1 MSKAKGIY
9 FCDFCEKSSAK
20 VQTIVESSPLS
31 KARNGKDAGSRSY
44 ICSACVEMIHSSV
57 SQPAAPRESEAQREP
72 KRATKGFAPKDVVAY
87 LDDHVVGQG
96 LAKRRL
102 AVAVCNHYKRLSHPA
117 SDKSLPKHLSEV
129 MVDKS
134 NIMMIGP
141 TGCGKTL
148 LAKCLANYLDVPF
161 AIGDATTLTQAGYV
175 GEDVENLLV
184 KLLRETNYDIP
195 KAETGIVYI
204 DEIDKIAKTSRNVS
218 ITRDVSGEGV
228 QQSLLKMVEGTVCN
242 VPPHGGR
249 KHPEEKF
256 LRVDTKNI
264 LFICGGAFVG
274 ITDIVSKRI
283 GSSSIGFGCSGSNSK
298 DDGDLLDMVTNED
311 IIQYGM
317 IPEFVGRMPVYV
329 PIRPMSEDELLT
341 VLREPKN
348 AILKQYQKLF
358 FYDGVQLDF
367 TDDAVKAMASLA
379 MRNKTGARGLRTVVE
394 TVMNDLM
401 FNVAELG
408 KRVVVDKPLVDKSF
422 ESQNETAA

>member
-1 MSKAKGIY
+1 MSKNKGIY

-31 KARNGKDAGSRSY
+31 KPRNGKEAGSRSY
-44 ICSACVEMIHSSV
+44 ICSACVKMIGSSIALPKLA
-57 SQPAAPRESEAQREP
+57 SAKPSEPRRP
-72 KRATKGFAPKDVVAY
+72 GKTFTPKDVVSY
-87 LDDHVVGQG
+87 LDDHVVGQDA
-96 LAKRRL
+96 AKKRL
-102 AVAVCNHYKRLSHPA
+102 SVAVCNHYKRLSHPA
-117 SDKSLPKHLSEV
+117 QDKSLPKHLIDVS
-129 MVDKS
+129 VDKS

-148 LAKCLANYLDVPF
+148 LAKCLAKYLDVPF

-195 KAETGIVYI
+195 TAETGIVYI

-228 QQSLLKMVEGTVCN
+228 QQSLLKMIEGTVCN
-242 VPPHGGR
+242 VPPQGGR
-249 KHPEEKF
+249 KHPEQHT
-256 LRVDTKNI
+256 LRVDTTNI

-274 ITDIVSKRI
+274 VTDIVSKRTG
-283 GSSSIGFGCSGSNSK
+283 GSAIGFGGSASSHS
-298 DDGDLLDMVTNED
+298 DEGALLNMVTNED

-329 PIRPMSEDELLT
+329 PIQPMSESELST

-348 AILKQYQKLF
+348 ALLKQYQKLF
-358 FYDGVQLDF
+358 FYDGVDLDF
-367 TDDAVKAMASLA
+367 TDEAVSAMAKLA
-379 MRNKTGARGLRTVVE
+379 VLKKTGARGLRTVVE

-401 FNVAELG
+401 YNVADIG
-408 KRVVVDKPLVDKSF
+408 KKVVVDKTMVDKSF
-422 ESQNETAA
+422 ETQNDTAA

>member
-1 MSKAKGIY
+1 MSKNKGIY

-31 KARNGKDAGSRSY
+31 KPRNNKEAGSRSY
-44 ICSACVEMIHSSV
+44 ICSACVKMISS
-57 SQPAAPRESEAQREP
+57 SIAPPKLASAKPSEPRRP
-72 KRATKGFAPKDVVAY
+72 NRAFTPKDVVSY
-87 LDDHVVGQG
+87 LNDHVVGQEA
-96 LAKRRL
+96 AKKRL

-117 SDKSLPKHLSEV
+117 QDKSLPKHLLEV
-129 MVDKS
+129 SVDKS

-148 LAKCLANYLDVPF
+148 LAKCLAKYLDVPF

-195 KAETGIVYI
+195 TAQTGIVYI

-228 QQSLLKMVEGTVCN
+228 QQSLLKMIEGTVCN
-242 VPPHGGR
+242 VPPQGGR
-249 KHPEEKF
+249 KHPEQHM
-256 LRVDTKNI
+256 LRVDTTNI

-274 ITDIVSKRI
+274 ITDIVSKRTG
-283 GSSSIGFGCSGSNSK
+283 GSAIGFGGTTSSQSDEGA
-298 DDGDLLDMVTNED
+298 LLNMVSNED

-329 PIRPMSEDELLT
+329 PIQPMSESELST

-348 AILKQYQKLF
+348 ALLKQYQKLF
-358 FYDGVQLDF
+358 FYDGVDLDF
-367 TDDAVKAMASLA
+367 TDEAVSAMAKLA
-379 MRNKTGARGLRTVVE
+379 VLKKTGARGLRTVVE
-394 TVMNDLM
+394 AVMNDLM
-401 FNVAELG
+401 FNVADIG
-408 KRVVVDKPLVDKSF
+408 KKVVVDKTMVDKSF
-422 ESQNETAA
+422 ETQNDTAA